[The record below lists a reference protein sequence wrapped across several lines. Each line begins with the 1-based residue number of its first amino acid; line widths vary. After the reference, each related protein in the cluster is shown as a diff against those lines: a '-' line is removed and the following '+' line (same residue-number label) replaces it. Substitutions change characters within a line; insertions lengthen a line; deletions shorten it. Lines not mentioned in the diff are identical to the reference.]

1 MNEQEL
7 NKFVEN
13 QYNEWIFNNDISKV
27 EDIDQKDLAFVSK
40 MTVQEYTLYEKWI
53 EVHEKY
59 KTAETNSFFDDKPAL
74 VDPTQEAFIKSV
86 KNNIWIPESPDDIE
100 KLEPVLEFT
109 DDTEYNFKGQAKR
122 GDL

>member
-7 NKFVEN
+7 EKFVEN
-13 QYNEWIFNNDISKV
+13 QYNDWIFNNDISKV
-27 EDIDQKDLAFVSK
+27 EDIDEKYLKESIEKDLAFVSK

-86 KNNIWIPESPDDIE
+86 KNNI
-100 KLEPVLEFT
+100 
-109 DDTEYNFKGQAKR
+109 
-122 GDL
+122 

>member
-1 MNEQEL
+1 
-7 NKFVEN
+7 
-13 QYNEWIFNNDISKV
+13 
-27 EDIDQKDLAFVSK
+27 

-86 KNNIWIPESPDDIE
+86 KNLESVCGR
-100 KLEPVLEFT
+100 LS
-109 DDTEYNFKGQAKR
+109 
-122 GDL
+122 